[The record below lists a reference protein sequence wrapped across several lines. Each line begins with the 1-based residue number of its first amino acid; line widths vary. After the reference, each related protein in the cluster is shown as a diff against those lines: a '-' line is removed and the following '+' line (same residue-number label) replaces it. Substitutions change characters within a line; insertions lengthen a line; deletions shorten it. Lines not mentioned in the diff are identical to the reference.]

1 MKALKRVRWITIFT
15 LVLVGIGGWLWGY
28 AEGSSDSL
36 YTALGVMS
44 NVLNRVGSEYVEEVD
59 LVDLVYSGIRGMVST
74 LDPHSQFLDQ
84 TDYGNLMTGTRGS
97 FEGLG
102 IEIAIRDEVLTVVS
116 PLEGTPAYRMGIRG
130 GDQIIRIEGESTAG
144 ITTSGAVDKL
154 RGPRGTQV
162 TITIAREGEDKPF
175 DVTITRDVI
184 KLKSVP
190 YSFMFE
196 DGIGYIRVSQ
206 FSEDTT
212 QELEEA
218 LDELSGQGMEALILD
233 LRTNPG
239 GLLTQAVSVSDKF
252 LERGDLI
259 VSTRGRKNAQNQS
272 YFARQGSPQDY
283 EIVALVNGSSASA
296 SEIVAGAIQDHDRGL
311 VIGTRSFGKGSVQT
325 VTQVGNGCAL
335 KLTTAK
341 YYTPSGRC
349 IHRDNW
355 DEEDPAVVA
364 QADGAEPE
372 PEETEV
378 EEQEV
383 FHTEQGR
390 EVYGGGGIT
399 PDMTV
404 EPKRLADLPLLLERR
419 TYFFTYAT
427 TWVSEH
433 GTDSEIPEVTDRMV
447 SEFRD
452 FLLAEEVEFE
462 AADFDAEEEY
472 IRRAIKREI
481 ADRLKG
487 HEAAAQVAI
496 VADVQVQAAVDLLRE
511 ANSLNEL
518 FELAAARQ
526 ADLPEENE

>member
-1 MKALKRVRWITIFT
+1 MRNLKRVKWIT
-15 LVLVGIGGWLWGY
+15 VLVIAGVGLGGWLWGY

-59 LVDLVYSGIRGMVST
+59 LVDLVYSGIKGMVAT

-84 TDYGNLMTGTRGS
+84 TNYGNLMTGTRGS

-102 IEIAIRDEVLTVVS
+102 IEIAIRNGVLTVVS
-116 PLEGTPAYRMGIRG
+116 PLEGTPAYRIGIRG
-130 GDQIIRIEGESTAG
+130 GDKIVQIEGESTAG
-144 ITTSGAVDKL
+144 ITTAGAVEKL

-162 TITIAREGEDKPF
+162 TITIAREGEREPF

-190 YSFMFE
+190 YSFMMD
-196 DGIGYIRVSQ
+196 DGIGYVRISQ

-212 QELEEA
+212 RELETA
-218 LDELSGQGMEALILD
+218 LDELSREGLEGLIVD

-239 GLLTQAVSVSDKF
+239 GLLTQAVAVSDKF

-259 VSTRGRKNAQNQS
+259 VSTRGRKIAQNQS
-272 YFARQGSPQDY
+272 YYARQGASGAY
-283 EIVALVNGSSASA
+283 TIVVLVNGSSASA

-311 VIGTRSFGKGSVQT
+311 VVGKRSFGKGSVQT

-355 DEEDPAVVA
+355 EEDA
-364 QADGAEPE
+364 
-372 PEETEV
+372 ETEV
-378 EEQEV
+378 ALSGDEEERET

-390 EVYGGGGIT
+390 DVFGGGGIM
-399 PDMTV
+399 PDVVV
-404 EPKRLADLPLLLERR
+404 ELKRLSDLALLLERGAL
-419 TYFFTYAT
+419 FFSYAT
-427 TWVSEH
+427 QWTSRMGEAAQ
-433 GTDSEIPEVTDRMV
+433 IPEVGDEIV

-452 FLLAEEVEFE
+452 LLVAEEIEFE
-462 AADFDAEEEY
+462 DEAFEAEQEY
-472 IRRAIKREI
+472 IRRAIRREI
-481 ADRLKG
+481 ADRLEG
-487 HEAAAQVAI
+487 HEAAVRVAI
-496 VADVQVQAAVDLLRE
+496 VADLQVLAAVDLLKE
-511 ANSLNEL
+511 ANSLTEL
-518 FELAAARQ
+518 FEIAAARQ
-526 ADLPEENE
+526 ADLPGDDE